1 MVVSGRETVLR
12 VVTVSDF
19 ETIISCCCFFAV
31 SGYDTVYEGSDR
43 EHQFEQLTP
52 GHQYRVRVACC
63 SAGGRSEVRPPFLPL
78 CLAVAFYTH
87 THTHLSLIHI

>member
-1 MVVSGRETVLR
+1 MFQVMTQCTKVIG
-12 VVTVSDF
+12 
-19 ETIISCCCFFAV
+19 V

-63 SAGGRSEVRPPFLPL
+63 SVGGRSEVRPLSFG
-78 CLAVAFYTH
+78 LASLLSTH
-87 THTHLSLIHI
+87 THTHTTRTHTHTLTKSIL